1 MSIQFETPHWDAPS
15 HIKAISTLRSGGL
28 SQGAYASLNLADYVG
43 DDERFVTRNRALLD
57 SVVGLPQNPRWLKQV
72 HGTHLVEL
80 DQFGTNSAAPE
91 ADGAITSTSGVV
103 CAVQTADCLPLLMT
117 DCNGTRVAA
126 VHAGW
131 RGMAA
136 GIIEAAV
143 AKMQCETRDILVWGG
158 PCIGPAAFEVGI
170 EVQAQLGGPTSAYRP
185 ASTEGKVYA
194 DLRAL
199 AGDRLLQLGVTQYFH
214 SESCTYQQEEA
225 FFSYRRDGQCGRM
238 ASLIWI
244 QS

>member
-1 MSIQFETPHWDAPS
+1 MSIQVETPQWDAPPA
-15 HIKAISTLRSGGL
+15 IKAISTLRSGGV
-28 SQGAYASLNLADYVG
+28 SKEAYASLNLAEYVG
-43 DDERFVTRNRALLD
+43 DDEYTVMRNRVLLANA
-57 SVVGLPQNPRWLKQV
+57 VGLPQIPIWLQQV
-72 HGTHLVEL
+72 HGTRVIDL
-80 DQFGTNSAAPE
+80 DQTEVGSTRPE
-91 ADGAITSTSGVV
+91 ADGATTTTHGVV

-117 DCNGTRVAA
+117 NRQGTQVAA

-136 GIIEAAV
+136 GIIEVAV

-158 PCIGPAAFEVGI
+158 PCIGPSAFEVGI
-170 EVQAQLGGPTSAYRP
+170 EVQAQLGGPASSYRP

-214 SESCTYQQEEA
+214 SESCTYQQDDA
-225 FFSYRRDGQCGRM
+225 FFSYRRDGECGRM

-244 QS
+244 QP

>member
-91 ADGAITSTSGVV
+91 GLYWRVSTDELIVGRISDSTTKES
-103 CAVQTADCLPLLMT
+103 QKRNLPTLL
-117 DCNGTRVAA
+117 
-126 VHAGW
+126 
-131 RGMAA
+131 
-136 GIIEAAV
+136 E
-143 AKMQCETRDILVWGG
+143 L
-158 PCIGPAAFEVGI
+158 
-170 EVQAQLGGPTSAYRP
+170 
-185 ASTEGKVYA
+185 
-194 DLRAL
+194 
-199 AGDRLLQLGVTQYFH
+199 
-214 SESCTYQQEEA
+214 
-225 FFSYRRDGQCGRM
+225 
-238 ASLIWI
+238 SLIHI
-244 QS
+244 